1 KRPGAD
7 VLLAGIVGARNRFL
21 AEWQQRVHGDVERS
35 LRPGDPDNG
44 DYHDDGCNDPS
55 ERHPQT
61 AAHDPCYV
69 EQKGKDGHS
78 PAPHTCPGANVDTEI
93 GACQPRMKWLR
104 HWLDAGSRAIED
116 MLARDPR
123 TGRSCYG
130 DRLTIADICL
140 VTHLTSAKMLC
151 DAMARGRSTDT
162 PTFRVGKSALRSSL
176 GVRGTAKSDEPSSE
190 LKGHSLVMAHPAKMA
205 YSM

>member
-1 KRPGAD
+1 
-7 VLLAGIVGARNRFL
+7 
-21 AEWQQRVHGDVERS
+21 
-35 LRPGDPDNG
+35 
-44 DYHDDGCNDPS
+44 
-55 ERHPQT
+55 
-61 AAHDPCYV
+61 
-69 EQKGKDGHS
+69 
-78 PAPHTCPGANVDTEI
+78 
-93 GACQPRMKWLR
+93 MKWLR

-151 DAMARGRSTDT
+151 DAMAGGRTSDSATL
-162 PTFRVGKSALRSSL
+162 REYKMAVGSAL

-205 YSM
+205 YSMSEADSRKIIHVDMDAFYASVEQRDDPSLRGRPVGVGYAAKRGVVASASYQAADLRRALGDAVEHGASQMP